1 MKKSIF
7 FSVMLLIS
15 SIAFA
20 QTKFTVPELTDVQ
33 KLQTARTLG
42 NNNIIAAINFAKSQ
56 GLTAAEYGEYE
67 GKLFPWN
74 KEDGFE
80 GWING
85 FLYMNV
91 AVARN
96 VEIMEQ
102 SENKI
107 LVRVSD
113 IYPEFEQR
121 GKMLGVTYEV
131 FLKWYEIM
139 FIEIFN
145 NLDCHYSQVNIDEGM
160 KITIEKK

>member
-1 MKKSIF
+1 MKKITF
-7 FSVMLLIS
+7 IIVALLIS
-15 SIAFA
+15 CVTFA
-20 QTKFTVPELTDVQ
+20 QTKFAVPELSDAQ
-33 KLQTARTLG
+33 KLQTARNLG
-42 NNNIIAAINFAKSQ
+42 YNNIIAAINFAKSQ

-74 KEDGFE
+74 KENGFE

-85 FLYMNV
+85 FIYMNV
-91 AVARN
+91 AMAGN
-96 VEIMEQ
+96 VKILEQ

-107 LVRVSD
+107 LLRVSD

-121 GKMLGVTYEV
+121 GEKFGVTYEE

>member
-1 MKKSIF
+1 MENMKVNYS
-7 FSVMLLIS
+7 
-15 SIAFA
+15 
-20 QTKFTVPELTDVQ
+20 
-33 KLQTARTLG
+33 
-42 NNNIIAAINFAKSQ
+42 
-56 GLTAAEYGEYE
+56 
-67 GKLFPWN
+67 PWN
-74 KEDGFE
+74 KEDGFQ

-121 GKMLGVTYEV
+121 GKMLGVTYEE
-131 FLKWYEIM
+131 FLKWHEIM

-145 NLDCHYSQVNIDEGM
+145 NLDCHYSQINIDEGM